1 MTKCTVKSDV
11 NRKPKCLGTGLLSL
25 DLIYQDL
32 DRPYA
37 AAGGSCGNVMAI
49 LSSFGWEASPAG
61 SIGRDVAAD
70 ILLHD
75 LQSLGVITDWV
86 DTVESVQ
93 TPIILEFLNQ
103 VDEVAVHSF
112 SRTCHKTNQKL
123 ARYNSISDVHFQK
136 LSHRVQEFDVY
147 YFDRLDHISVAIS
160 KLFKKQD
167 KPVFFE
173 PQKLTDLQ
181 LFLDVL
187 PYVDILK
194 VSEDADPQI
203 FEALEFYSP
212 QLTVVTRGKRGL
224 SYQVKDRQSVS
235 VTAMEQSDFVDA
247 CGSGDW
253 LSATIIND
261 LLNENIRS
269 LESLTDGILEAA
281 LFRAQVNSA
290 QNLAFAGA
298 RGSMYQKQI
307 DAFSSEREFTC
318 KNGIKLK
325 GAYLQ
330 LQDDVPPFDLLE
342 QAVIN

>member
-1 MTKCTVKSDV
+1 
-11 NRKPKCLGTGLLSL
+11 
-25 DLIYQDL
+25 
-32 DRPYA
+32 
-37 AAGGSCGNVMAI
+37 
-49 LSSFGWEASPAG
+49 
-61 SIGRDVAAD
+61 
-70 ILLHD
+70 
-75 LQSLGVITDWV
+75 
-86 DTVESVQ
+86 
-93 TPIILEFLNQ
+93 
-103 VDEVAVHSF
+103 
-112 SRTCHKTNQKL
+112 
-123 ARYNSISDVHFQK
+123 
-136 LSHRVQEFDVY
+136 
-147 YFDRLDHISVAIS
+147 
-160 KLFKKQD
+160 
-167 KPVFFE
+167 
-173 PQKLTDLQ
+173 
-181 LFLDVL
+181 
-187 PYVDILK
+187 
-194 VSEDADPQI
+194 
-203 FEALEFYSP
+203 
-212 QLTVVTRGKRGL
+212 
-224 SYQVKDRQSVS
+224 
-235 VTAMEQSDFVDA
+235 MEQSDFVDA